1 MRGKSVPEIEMENIT
16 KILFDLLLMFAS
28 AKIMGELFERIK
40 QPAVIGEILAGVFLG
55 PHIFGLID
63 PSQVEVFK
71 VYKVLAEIGVIILL
85 FTIGLET
92 KVDEIMKVG
101 ATSLV
106 VATLGVIFP
115 FFFGYLYTLTAE
127 HTTVEAMFIG
137 AAMVATSVGI
147 TARVLADLGVLD
159 SRVARIILAAAVIDD
174 ILGLLVLAV
183 VTGAGKGAISY
194 LTIGL
199 VTLEAIGFVI
209 FLIII
214 GKRVMPL
221 VVPKLDYFK
230 SRNAPFILAVLFCLG
245 LSAVASF
252 IHLAAIVGAFMAG
265 MVLAELNLE
274 FKLTSRFESLYDF
287 LVPFF
292 FVVMGTQVDL
302 SVFGK
307 INLIQAALILTLFAI
322 LGKLIGC
329 GIGAIPLGL
338 KEASLVG
345 VGMVPRGEVGMIVA
359 SIGLS
364 MGAISS
370 DLYSI
375 VIFMVVITT
384 LLTPPVLAKMISK
397 GLLNKKK
404 EEEVEELPVD
414 L

>member
-1 MRGKSVPEIEMENIT
+1 MEHIT
-16 KILFDLLLMFAS
+16 KILFDLLLMFAA

-40 QPAVIGEILAGVFLG
+40 QPAVIGEILAGILLG
-55 PHIFGLID
+55 PYIFGLID
-63 PSQVEVFK
+63 PSEVDTFK

-85 FTIGLET
+85 FRIGLHT
-92 KVDEIMKVG
+92 KVDEIIKVG
-101 ATSLV
+101 RTSMF
-106 VATLGVIFP
+106 VAILGVILP

-159 SRVARIILAAAVIDD
+159 TRVARIILGAAVIDD

-194 LTIGL
+194 VTIGL
-199 VTLEAIGFVI
+199 ITLEAVGFVI
-209 FLIII
+209 FLMVI
-214 GKRVMPL
+214 GKRVIPL
-221 VVPKLDYFK
+221 VGPKLDFFK
-230 SRNAPFILAVLFCLG
+230 SKNAPFALAVLFCLG
-245 LSAVASF
+245 LSAVASY

-265 MVLAELNLE
+265 MVLAELDIQ
-274 FKLTSRFESLYDF
+274 FKLSLKFESLYDF
-287 LVPFF
+287 LVPYF
-292 FVVMGTQVDL
+292 FVVMGTQVDC
-302 SVFGK
+302 SVFTK
-307 INLIQAALILTLFAI
+307 IDLIQSAVILTIFAI

-329 GIGAIPLGL
+329 GLGGITLGL
-338 KEASLVG
+338 REASVVG

-364 MGAISS
+364 MGVISS

-375 VIFMVVITT
+375 VIFMVIITT
-384 LLTPPVLAKMISK
+384 LSTPPVLSKMISK
-397 GLLNKKK
+397 EFVKKK
-404 EEEVEELPVD
+404 EEIPED